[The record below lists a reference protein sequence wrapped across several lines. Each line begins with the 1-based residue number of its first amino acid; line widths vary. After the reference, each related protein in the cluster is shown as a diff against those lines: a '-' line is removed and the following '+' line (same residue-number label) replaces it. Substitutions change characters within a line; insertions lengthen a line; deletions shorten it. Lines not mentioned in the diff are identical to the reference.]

1 MKKLNTNEA
10 RGINGGFRYYCK
22 VCGMTSNS
30 QWTVFK
36 HIATRHIGAWTTN
49 LYNLVM
55 KVF

>member
-10 RGINGGFRYYCK
+10 RGINGGSRYYCK

-36 HIATRHIGAWTTN
+36 HIATRHIGAWTSN
-49 LYNLVM
+49 LYNLIM